1 MASPASSVP
10 GSSGPN
16 SASGSKLGLAL
27 PRSQPK
33 PKKTQPAAPTP
44 LFGAVPSQQREKKR
58 KRKQAISG
66 GNLDRALDEGD
77 DVDESDLVLVR
88 KGRHGHS
95 GRTGG
100 DGDGDGDGEEED
112 GLAGC
117 GSGKA
122 QRGGR
127 YGADGEGDGGEEG
140 EEGEGEGDGEDD
152 IEDADEVDLGHGDQS
167 AGRAIVAKR
176 SAVEA
181 DEDVKKR
188 DKKAKGERL

>member
-95 GRTGG
+95 GRSG
-100 DGDGDGDGEEED
+100 GDGDGDGEED
-112 GLAGC
+112 GPI
-117 GSGKA
+117 GSGNGKA
-122 QRGGR
+122 QRSGR
-127 YGADGEGDGGEEG
+127 YGADGEGDEGEEG

-152 IEDADEVDLGHGDQS
+152 VEDADEVDHGHGDQS
-167 AGRAIVAKR
+167 AGRAVVAKR

>member
-95 GRTGG
+95 GRSG
-100 DGDGDGDGEEED
+100 GDGDGDGEED
-112 GLAGC
+112 GPI
-117 GSGKA
+117 GSGNGKA
-122 QRGGR
+122 QRSGR
-127 YGADGEGDGGEEG
+127 YGADGEGDEGEEG

-152 IEDADEVDLGHGDQS
+152 VEDADEVDLGHGDQS